1 MRGGEEW
8 GGGMSTY
15 REGRA
20 EAPRGRREAWEEP
33 RCGRHLLAAVGAGVL
48 GEKEPAAARAVDGAA
63 KGEAALARPL
73 NAVVP
78 ARSGAP
84 KNVSLGGRQMQS
96 DAVWAGL
103 AGKPGG

>member
-63 KGEAALARPL
+63 KGEAALARSL
-73 NAVVP
+73 DAVVP
-78 ARSGAP
+78 AHGQPRR
-84 KNVSLGGRQMQS
+84 NM
-96 DAVWAGL
+96 
-103 AGKPGG
+103 